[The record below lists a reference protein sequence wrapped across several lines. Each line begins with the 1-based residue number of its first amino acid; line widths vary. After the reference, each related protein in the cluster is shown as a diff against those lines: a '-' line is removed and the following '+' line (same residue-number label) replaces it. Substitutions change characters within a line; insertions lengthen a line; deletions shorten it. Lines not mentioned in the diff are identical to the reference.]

1 MRRRL
6 LSGGSMFVL
15 RDHVIAK
22 NFPRLAALTERAM
35 KIEAFASRNIPA
47 GLYRFSTAQIS
58 LAAKRLIQLAFPP
71 CLLWHYLQSVIGGR
85 GMHRSPERAICFSSR
100 VSASCDVSVAPLRPH
115 SAPPRGRT
123 LPQQNP

>member
-1 MRRRL
+1 MRWEREYGSVLYSSFSSAVSQSLRPMGRL
-6 LSGGSMFVL
+6 LGDGLSSGSSKDRKQEAMGTFS
-15 RDHVIAK
+15 
-22 NFPRLAALTERAM
+22 RADPGC
-35 KIEAFASRNIPA
+35 A
-47 GLYRFSTAQIS
+47 TAET
-58 LAAKRLIQLAFPP
+58 
-71 CLLWHYLQSVIGGR
+71 LQCVIGGR